1 MLPSISTASSVFN
14 RSAALDRF
22 RRARARTRALFDLLA
37 PAAYFEKP
45 IALRNPIVF
54 YEGHLPAF
62 AVNTLIKKGLG
73 RPGVDDH
80 LETIFA
86 RGIDPEAE
94 AAAVARGNPA
104 WPTRDVVLAYADA
117 ADALIEDAIANGD
130 VARDDH
136 PLLRDAQAVWA
147 ILEHEEMHQETL
159 AYMWHRLPYRLKSK
173 PEHYRTLPP
182 RLAAGTPRPAR
193 VRIPGG
199 TATLGTRVDD
209 KTFAWDNE
217 LPAHSVDVRAFEVD
231 VLDVTNADFLSFVEA
246 GGYGDPRWWRE
257 EDWAWVQE
265 ERVTHPAFW
274 ERDGSGWH
282 WLAMFE
288 RVPLPPAW
296 PVYVTW
302 AEAHAYARWRGT
314 RLMTEAEF
322 HRAAFATPSGPDR
335 RYPWGETL
343 DRAGGYGNVDFAR
356 FDPLPVGAFPA
367 GASAFGVQDLV
378 GNGWEWTSDVF
389 APFDGFT
396 SLPSYPEYSADFFDG
411 QHFVL
416 KGASPMTAR
425 GLVRSGFRNWFR
437 PRYPY
442 VYATF
447 RCAQDI

>member
-1 MLPSISTASSVFN
+1 MLPTISTTSPAFD

-22 RRARARTRALFDLLA
+22 RRTRVRTRALFDLLD
-37 PAAYFEKP
+37 PDAYFEKP

-73 RPGVDDH
+73 RSGIDDH

-94 AAAVARGNPA
+94 AAALARGNPG
-104 WPTRDVVLAYADA
+104 WPARDVVLAYADA
-117 ADALIEDAIANGD
+117 ADALLEDAIANGD
-130 VARDDH
+130 VTQPDH
-136 PLLRDAQAVWA
+136 PLLRNAQAVWA
-147 ILEHEEMHQETL
+147 IVEHEEMHQETL

-173 PEHYRTLPP
+173 PEHYLTLPA
-182 RLAAGTPRPAR
+182 RLAAGSARAAR
-193 VRIPGG
+193 VTIPEG
-199 TATLGTRVDD
+199 TATLGTRVEDD
-209 KTFAWDNE
+209 TFAWDNE
-217 LPAHSVDVRAFEVD
+217 LPAQRMDVPAFEID
-231 VLDVTNADFLSFVEA
+231 VLNVTNGDFMTFVDA
-246 GGYGDPRWWRE
+246 GGYGDRRWWRA

-274 ERDGSGWH
+274 DRDGAGWY

-288 RVPLPPAW
+288 PVPLPPQW

-302 AEAHAYARWRGT
+302 AEAHAYARWCGR

-322 HRAAFATPSGPDR
+322 HRAAFATPSRHDR
-335 RYPWGETL
+335 RFPWGEAF
-343 DRAGGYGNVDFAR
+343 DRAGAHGNFDFAR
-356 FDPLPVGAFPA
+356 FDPLPVGVFPA

-389 APFDGFT
+389 APFEGF
-396 SLPSYPEYSADFFDG
+396 SALPSYSEYSADFFDG
-411 QHFVL
+411 QHYVL

-425 GLVRSGFRNWFR
+425 GLIRPGFRNWFR

-447 RCAQDI
+447 RCVQDA